1 MYTQF
6 MITIYKHIRDVLK
19 PYTIQLRAISR

>member
-1 MYTQF
+1 

>member
-1 MYTQF
+1 
-6 MITIYKHIRDVLK
+6 MITIYKNIRDVLK